1 MTSSEIDPPT
11 PTQPPHESA
20 GRAGAISHFFIERPV
35 LSNVIAL
42 VVVLI
47 GLVALLN
54 LPSAQYPNVV
64 PPTVQVTTRYP
75 GASART
81 LVDSVA
87 LPIEQQVNGVEN
99 ALYMQS
105 TSADDGTYTL
115 AVTFAIG
122 TNPDLAQVLVQN
134 RVAIAF
140 SSLPQEVQL
149 QGVTTKKQSTS
160 ILEFVNLS
168 SPDSRFDSLFL
179 SNYAVINVQDEL
191 RRLNGVG
198 DVTVLGAGQYAMRV
212 WLNPDLLQ
220 ARGLVPQDV
229 INIIQQQ
236 SQEVTAG
243 QIGAPPVPKGQD
255 FQYTLDLKGRLDDPA
270 EFENIIV
277 KVDTAANGGRIT
289 RIRDVGRA
297 ELGAQTYSQS
307 FNLDGRPAAGI
318 AISLL
323 PEANAIAVS
332 DEVKAKME
340 ELAKSFPEGLV
351 YGVPYDTTKFV
362 RAAIAEVYR
371 TLIEAAIL
379 VLIVILV
386 FLQDWRAMLVPAT
399 TVPVT
404 LIGAFAAMAALGFS
418 INLPTLF
425 ALVLAIGIVVDDAIV
440 IVEGVAR
447 YIERGLPG
455 REAAERAMDDLTG
468 PVLGITLVLMS
479 VFIPA
484 AFVPGLTG
492 QLFRQF
498 ALVIAAT
505 AFISA
510 INALTLKP
518 TQSALW
524 LRPPKPPEQRN
535 FFTRGFERV
544 YGAVEGAYARL
555 VSAMTRRAG
564 LMVILALA
572 LVGVAVYGL
581 TRVPTAFLPTEDQ
594 GYLIVPAQLP
604 DGASKERT
612 DAVMQKIQGIASKI
626 PGVEH
631 VVTISGWSILDNRAS
646 LANAGAAFVVLKDW
660 DVRLKEPGQ
669 DARSIALRI
678 QGALQGVPEAVAFA
692 LPPPPIQGVGNV
704 GGFTMQVELKNGNFD
719 YALLQSLT
727 NALVANANSQSSLQR
742 VATTFRAGAPQFF
755 VKVDRIK
762 AERIGVTVGQVF
774 SALSGYIGAGYV
786 AEFNKFGHVFQ
797 IYTQSEAK
805 YRATADDIRN
815 LKVKAADGTMTPIGT
830 VVEVNEVQGPSL
842 ISLYNLYPSS
852 TVIGGPAPGFSS
864 GQTLDIMD
872 QIGKVALPTGTGY
885 EWTAMSFQE
894 KQVGNQIYYVFGF
907 ALLLVYFVLAG
918 QYESWIL
925 PFAVILG
932 VPLALLGTVS
942 ALTYFGAANVAASEA
957 GVAAVNLYTQIGLIL
972 LIALAAKNAIL
983 IVEYARQRRGEGMH
997 VVKAAVEGARL
1008 RFRPII
1014 MTSFAFILGVFP
1026 LVTATGAGAS
1036 ARVSIGIA
1044 VFYGMIAS
1052 TCLVVVFVP
1061 SFYVVMQHL
1070 EERRTRGRTKVKPA
1084 PDAALV
1090 DSPGGTH

>member
-1 MTSSEIDPPT
+1 MNSPSDGEANP
-11 PTQPPHESA
+11 Q
-20 GRAGAISHFFIERPV
+20 GRAGAISRFFINRPV

-42 VVVLI
+42 AVVLI
-47 GLVALLN
+47 GLVALFQ

-64 PPTVQVTTRYP
+64 PPTVQVTTLYP

-81 LVDSVA
+81 LVESVA
-87 LPIEQQVNGVEN
+87 LPIEQQVNGVEDMI
-99 ALYMQS
+99 YMQS
-105 TSADDGTYTL
+105 TSADDGTYNL

-122 TNPDLAQVLVQN
+122 TDADKAQVLVQN
-134 RVAIAF
+134 RVAIAI

-160 ILEFVNLS
+160 ILEFVALT

-191 RRLNGVG
+191 RRLPGIS

-229 INIIQQQ
+229 IAIIQQQ

-243 QIGAPPVPKGQD
+243 QVGAPPAPNGQD
-255 FQYTLDLKGRLDDPA
+255 FQYTLNLKGRLDDPA

-277 KVDTAANGGRIT
+277 KVDPANGGQIT
-289 RIRDVGRA
+289 RVRDVGHA
-297 ELGAQTYSQS
+297 ELGAQTYSVL
-307 FNLDGRPAAGI
+307 FNLDGRPGAGI

-332 DEVKAKME
+332 NEVKAKMD

-351 YGVPYDTTKFV
+351 YTIPYDTTKFV
-362 RAAIAEVYR
+362 RAAIFEVYR
-371 TLIEAAIL
+371 TLIEAALL

-440 IVEGVAR
+440 VVEGVAR
-447 YIERGLPG
+447 YIEQGLPG
-455 REAAERAMDDLTG
+455 REAAGRAMDDLTG
-468 PVLGITLVLMS
+468 PVLGITLVLMA

-484 AFVPGLTG
+484 AFLPGFTG
-492 QLFRQF
+492 QLYRQF
-498 ALVIAAT
+498 ALVIAST

-510 INALTLKP
+510 VNALTLKP

-524 LRPPKPPEQRN
+524 LRPPKPPDQRN
-535 FFTRGFERV
+535 FFTRGFDAV
-544 YGAVEGAYARL
+544 YGAVERGYAGL
-555 VSAMTRRAG
+555 VGAMTRRAG
-564 LMVILALA
+564 LMVVLALA
-572 LVGVAVYGL
+572 LVGVAIYGL
-581 TRVPTAFLPTEDQ
+581 TRVPTAFLPVEDQ

-612 DAVMQKIQGIASKI
+612 DAVLQQISEIAGKI

-631 VVTISGWSILDNRAS
+631 VVAVSGISILDNRAH
-646 LANAGAAFVVLKDW
+646 LANAGVAFVVLKDW
-660 DVRLKEPGQ
+660 DVRLKEQGQ
-669 DARSIALRI
+669 DARSITARLN
-678 QGALQGVPEAVAFA
+678 GALQAVPQAIAFA
-692 LPPPPIQGVGNV
+692 LSPPPIQGIGNV
-704 GGFTMQVELKNGNFD
+704 GGFTMQVELRNGNFD

-727 NALVANANSQSSLQR
+727 NAVVSSANAQSSLQR
-742 VATTFRAGAPQFF
+742 VATTFRAGAPQLF
-755 VKVDRIK
+755 VDVDRIK
-762 AERIGVTVGQVF
+762 AEKIGVTVGQVF
-774 SALSGYIGAGYV
+774 AALSGYVGSGYV
-786 AEFNKFGHVFQ
+786 AQITKFGHVFQ
-797 IYTQSEAK
+797 IYTQALLN
-805 YRATADDIRN
+805 YRATEDDVRN
-815 LKVKAADGTMTPIGT
+815 LKVKAGDGTMTPIGT
-830 VVEVNEVQGPSL
+830 VVDITEVQGPPL

-852 TVIGGPAPGFSS
+852 TVVGGAAPGFSS
-864 GQTLDIMD
+864 GQALDIME
-872 QIGKVALPTGTGY
+872 QIGANVLPKGTGFD
-885 EWTAMSFQE
+885 WTAMSFQE
-894 KQVGNQIYYVFGF
+894 KLLGNQIYYVFGF

-918 QYESWIL
+918 QYESWVL
-925 PFAVILG
+925 PLAVILG
-932 VPLALLGTVS
+932 VPLALLGTVG
-942 ALTYFGAANVAASEA
+942 ALTYFGATNIAASQS
-957 GVAAVNLYTQIGLIL
+957 GVAATNLYTQIGLIL
-972 LIALAAKNAIL
+972 LISLGSKNAIL
-983 IVEYARQRRGEGMH
+983 IVEYARQRRAEGMDIAR
-997 VVKAAVEGARL
+997 AAVEGARL

-1014 MTSFAFILGVFP
+1014 MTSFAFILGVLP
-1026 LVTATGAGAS
+1026 LVLATGAGAS
-1036 ARVSIGIA
+1036 ARISIGIA

-1061 SFYVVMQHL
+1061 SFYVVMQRF
-1070 EERRTRGRTKVKPA
+1070 EERRKPKTA
-1084 PDAALV
+1084 PQTAPALV
-1090 DSPGGTH
+1090 Q

>member
-1 MTSSEIDPPT
+1 MTPREIDPPGRT
-11 PTQPPHESA
+11 PHESA
-20 GRAGAISHFFIERPV
+20 GRAGAISRFFIERPV

-42 VVVLI
+42 VVVLV
-47 GLVALLN
+47 GLVALMN

-99 ALYMQS
+99 MLYMQS

-220 ARGLVPQDV
+220 ARGLTPQDV

-243 QIGAPPVPKGQD
+243 QVGAPPAPKGQD
-255 FQYTLDLKGRLDDPA
+255 FQYTLNLIGRLDDPA

-277 KVDTAANGGRIT
+277 KVDSAANGGRIT

-297 ELGAQTYSQS
+297 ELGAQTYSEL

-323 PEANAIAVS
+323 PEANAIAVAN
-332 DEVKAKME
+332 EVKAKMD

-351 YGVPYDTTKFV
+351 YGIPYDTTKFV
-362 RAAIAEVYR
+362 RAAIGEVYR

-418 INLPTLF
+418 VNLPTLF

-447 YIERGLPG
+447 YIEQGLPG

-492 QLFRQF
+492 QLYRQF

-535 FFTRGFERV
+535 LFTRGFERV
-544 YGAVEGAYARL
+544 YGAVERGYAGL
-555 VSAMTRRAG
+555 VGAMTRRAG
-564 LMVILALA
+564 AMVVLALA

-581 TRVPTAFLPTEDQ
+581 ARVPSAFLPTEDQ

-612 DAVMQKIQGIASKI
+612 DAVMQKISTIAGNI

-631 VVTISGWSILDNRAS
+631 VVTVSGISILDNRAS
-646 LANAGAAFVVLKDW
+646 LANAGVAFVVLKDW
-660 DVRLKEPGQ
+660 DVRLKQPGQ
-669 DARSIALRI
+669 DARSIALRLN
-678 QGALQGVPEAVAFA
+678 GALQGVPEAIAFA
-692 LPPPPIQGVGNV
+692 LPPPPIQGIGNV

-727 NALVANANSQSSLQR
+727 NAVVADGNAQSSLQR
-742 VATTFRAGAPQFF
+742 IATTFRAGAPQFF

-762 AERIGVTVGQVF
+762 AERLGVTVGQVF
-774 SALSGYIGAGYV
+774 AALSGYVGAGYV

-797 IYTQSEAK
+797 IYTQALPR

-815 LKVKAADGTMTPIGT
+815 LKVKAGDGTMTPIGT
-830 VVEVNEVQGPSL
+830 VVEVDEVQGPPL

-852 TVIGGPAPGFSS
+852 TVVGSAAPGFSS
-864 GQTLDIMD
+864 GQALDIMG
-872 QIGKVALPTGTGY
+872 QIGKQALPSGTGY

-894 KQVGNQIYYVFGF
+894 KEVGNQIYYVFGL

-925 PFAVILG
+925 PLAVILG
-932 VPLALLGTVS
+932 VPLALLGTVGM
-942 ALTYFGAANVAASEA
+942 LTYLGATNVAASQA
-957 GVAAVNLYTQIGLIL
+957 GVAATNLYTQIGLIL
-972 LIALAAKNAIL
+972 LIALGAKNAIL
-983 IVEYARQRRGEGMH
+983 IVEYARQRRAEGMDI
-997 VVKAAVEGARL
+997 VKAAVEGARL

-1036 ARVSIGIA
+1036 ARTSIGIA
-1044 VFYGMIAS
+1044 VFYGMISS

-1061 SFYVVMQHL
+1061 SFYVVMQRF
-1070 EERRTRGRTKVKPA
+1070 EERRRGRKDAPKRAQPDGAAPA
-1084 PDAALV
+1084 
-1090 DSPGGTH
+1090 SS